1 MNKLLIVSSALLL
14 CSSVTYAASQDECS
28 IWLCAP
34 AGFPGSECSAAH
46 SAFIHRI
53 KHGKSPFPSFSSCS
67 ESMSGNADDPLDV
80 KTGYAAFIPAHKE
93 RQCIEWSEYRSA
105 GYTGYSQQCLK
116 YQEYTVPDKYV
127 DGRPC
132 LHGNQGGTDPKGC
145 TQTYYSIKVID
156 KSTGQQIG
164 DTYFYNY

>member
-1 MNKLLIVSSALLL
+1 MNKLLIVSSALL

-67 ESMSGNADDPLDV
+67 ESMSGNSDDPLDV

-93 RQCIEWSEYRSA
+93 KQCIEWSEARYG

-127 DGRPC
+127 DGRAC
-132 LHGNQGGTDPKGC
+132 THGMGTTDPKGC
-145 TQTYYSIKVID
+145 TTTFYTIKVID